1 MYISILWLKL
11 HTYKGV
17 PKISRYDL
25 GSWTSIYTTW
35 FRANSFK
42 NNCILIEMMGSNSSL
57 NEMDGGL
64 KKLLIHLLNYLWYNR
79 TKNL

>member
-1 MYISILWLKL
+1 MSGPKEMYISILWLKL
-11 HTYKGV
+11 HTGKAV
-17 PKISRYDL
+17 PKISRYNL
-25 GSWTSIYTTW
+25 GSWTSSYTIW

-64 KKLLIHLLNYLWYNR
+64 KNYLYIC
-79 TKNL
+79 